1 MALAVHCA
9 QQLLTGA
16 SAEQPADDEDM
27 PLVAPATAGRRG
39 PVPVLLEG
47 RSEQEQAEL
56 VAERI
61 AKLYAEGAALDEIAV
76 LARIRPALAAV
87 ERCLR
92 RRHLACQSMA
102 SQAIRSFDW
111 HTPSVKLLTMHS
123 AKGLEFPHVFVVGLQ
138 TMPMRDE
145 TIDEA
150 VRLLYVAMTRSTH
163 TLVLSTH
170 GDSAVTRRVRAA
182 LATLQ
187 GPPSHLAKVAMHRNS
202 PRDSQP

>member
-1 MALAVHCA
+1 
-9 QQLLTGA
+9 
-16 SAEQPADDEDM
+16 
-27 PLVAPATAGRRG
+27 
-39 PVPVLLEG
+39 
-47 RSEQEQAEL
+47 
-56 VAERI
+56 
-61 AKLYAEGAALDEIAV
+61 
-76 LARIRPALAAV
+76 
-87 ERCLR
+87 
-92 RRHLACQSMA
+92 MA